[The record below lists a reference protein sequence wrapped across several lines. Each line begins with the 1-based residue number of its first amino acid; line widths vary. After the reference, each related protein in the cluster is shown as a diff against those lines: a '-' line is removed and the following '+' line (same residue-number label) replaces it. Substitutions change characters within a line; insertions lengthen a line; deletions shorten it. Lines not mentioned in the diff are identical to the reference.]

1 MQGGGRFGLRSV
13 RFFFFFFL
21 SFSNAINPLFLVL
34 LFFFS
39 SLNVGDG
46 FSPVAG
52 GGYFFGLG
60 ETDSKELLQGKGR
73 RLKPPR

>member
-13 RFFFFFFL
+13 RFFFFL

-34 LFFFS
+34 LFFS